1 MTGARKE
8 MPKPNLMYDDLRP
21 NSTLARAAES
31 NAHTIGM
38 KVDSVPRGLSG
49 GVSTDFGNDSQ
60 RMPSFVMAFAV
71 AEEPMPVQ
79 SRLLT
84 ETAKSSL
91 AQESAINTAKVLAI
105 TVCDLL
111 ANPDL
116 VEAARAEFAER
127 DV

>member
-1 MTGARKE
+1 ME
-8 MPKPNLMYDDLRP
+8 MPKPNFMYEDLRP

-38 KVDSVPRGLSG
+38 KVDSVPSGLSG
-49 GVSTDFGNDSQ
+49 GVSTDFGNVSQ
-60 RMPSFVMAFAV
+60 RMPLFLMAFAV

-111 ANPDL
+111 ANLDL